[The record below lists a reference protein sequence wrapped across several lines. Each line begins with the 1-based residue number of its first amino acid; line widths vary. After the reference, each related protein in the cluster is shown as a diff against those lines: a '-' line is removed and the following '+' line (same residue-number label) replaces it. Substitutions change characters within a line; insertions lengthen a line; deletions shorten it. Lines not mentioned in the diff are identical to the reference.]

1 MKALI
6 NKSYRVIAAILLV
19 FLAFGTNV
27 FSQHPYVFAQT
38 DQAPSKL
45 QQATTAL
52 NQAFNSVWNAEQ
64 AGANVTDLLDKL
76 NVAANLLAQAEN
88 AYKVGDVNTA
98 VNDADAVPNITVQVT
113 TAALVAKQAAVASDQ
128 ASLWKAIETC
138 AFAAAVFISIL
149 FLVWRRLKRS
159 CISSSAKLTDE
170 AKNHEAK

>member
-1 MKALI
+1 MKPLIGKQYRLLAVALL
-6 NKSYRVIAAILLV
+6 A
-19 FLAFGTNV
+19 FLAFSLYV
-27 FSQHPYVFAQT
+27 SSQNCTSAQI
-38 DQAPSKL
+38 DEASKQL
-45 QQATTAL
+45 QQANTSL
-52 NQAFNSVWNAEQ
+52 NQAFGSVLSAES

-76 NVAANLLAQAEN
+76 NIAANLLAQAEN

-98 VNDADAVPNITVQVT
+98 VNDADAVPNITAQVT

-128 ASLWKAIETC
+128 ASLWKAIETG

-159 CISSSAKLTDE
+159 CINSSVKLTDE